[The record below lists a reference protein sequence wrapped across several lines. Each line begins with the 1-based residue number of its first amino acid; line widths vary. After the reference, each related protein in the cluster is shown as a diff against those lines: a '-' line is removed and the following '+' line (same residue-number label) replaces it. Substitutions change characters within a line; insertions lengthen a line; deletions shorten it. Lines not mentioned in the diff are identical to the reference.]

1 MDFNKTIS
9 IVGGA
14 GHVGLPLGL
23 AFASKNFYI
32 NLIDI
37 NTKNLKQIEKGEM
50 PFYEIGAKKILKNCL
65 KKKKLSFSSNLE
77 SIKDSKYIII
87 CIGTPI
93 NQNLKPQTKKFF
105 TFFKNLSK
113 FVNKKQIIVIR
124 SSVYPGVVDKIFK
137 QYVGI
142 NNNISYCP
150 ERIVQSKALI
160 ELKKLPQIIS
170 AKNFKSLNESKK
182 IFSKICKK
190 VLVAEVKEAEMCKLF
205 SNANRYINFSIA
217 NQFYSICKKH
227 NMNYSKVREIM
238 MNGYERNFNLLKAG
252 FTAGPCL
259 LKDTM
264 QLNSFF
270 KNNFK
275 IGHSAMQVNEGMI
288 NIVIDEIKK
297 IKNYKNKKYGI
308 LGIAFKAETDD
319 IRDSLALKLYRKLKK
334 MKLKIHFSDE
344 YYKDKFNIKKIT
356 LIKKSNVLIIGA
368 PHRAYKKLKIPKNK
382 YLIDIWD

>member
-1 MDFNKTIS
+1 MDTNKSIS
-9 IVGGA
+9 IIGGA

-23 AFASKNFYI
+23 AFASKNFNV

-37 NTKNLKQIEKGEM
+37 NTKSLSLIKTGKM
-50 PFYEIGAKKILKNCL
+50 PFYEVGAKKVLKNCL
-65 KKKKLSFSSNLE
+65 KKKKLSFSKN
-77 SIKDSKYIII
+77 IKTIEKSKFIII

-105 TFFKNLSK
+105 SFFKNLSK

-137 QYVGI
+137 QYKEI
-142 NNNISYCP
+142 NQNISYCP
-150 ERIVQSKALI
+150 ERIVQSKALV
-160 ELKKLPQIIS
+160 ELKKLPQIVS
-170 AKNFKSLNESKK
+170 AKNIKSLLESKK
-182 IFSKICKK
+182 LFSKICKK
-190 VLVAEVKEAEMCKLF
+190 ILIAEVKEAEMCKLF

-238 MNGYERNFNLLKAG
+238 MHGYERNFNLLKAG

-297 IKNYKNKKYGI
+297 IKNYNKKKYGI

-319 IRDSLALKLYRKLKK
+319 TRDSLSLKLYSKLKK
-334 MKLKIHFSDE
+334 MKLKINFSDE
-344 YYKDKFNIKKIT
+344 YYKDKMNLNKNE
-356 LIKKSNVLIIGA
+356 LVKKSNVLIIGA
-368 PHRAYKKLKIPKNK
+368 PHKAYSRLKIPKNK
-382 YLIDIWD
+382 ILIDIWD

>member
-1 MDFNKTIS
+1 MDTNKSIS
-9 IVGGA
+9 IIGGA

-23 AFASKNFYI
+23 AFANKNFNV

-37 NTKNLKQIEKGEM
+37 NTKSLNLVKTGKM
-50 PFYEIGAKKILKNCL
+50 PFYEVGAIKVLKSCL
-65 KKKKLSFSSNLE
+65 KKKKLSFSKN
-77 SIKDSKYIII
+77 IKTIEKSKFIII

-105 TFFKNLSK
+105 NFFKNLSK
-113 FVNKKQIIVIR
+113 FVLKKQIIVIR
-124 SSVYPGVVDKIFK
+124 SSVYPGVVDKIFE
-137 QYVGI
+137 QYKKI
-142 NNNISYCP
+142 NQNISYCP
-150 ERIVQSKALI
+150 ERIVQSKALV
-160 ELKKLPQIIS
+160 ELKKLPQIVS
-170 AKNFKSLNESKK
+170 AKNTKSLLESKK
-182 IFSKICKK
+182 LFSKICKK
-190 VLVAEVKEAEMCKLF
+190 ILIAEVKEAEMCKLF

-227 NMNYSKVREIM
+227 NMNYSRVREIM
-238 MNGYERNFNLLKAG
+238 MYGYERNFNLLKAG

-288 NIVIDEIKK
+288 NIVIDDIKK
-297 IKNYKNKKYGI
+297 IKNYKKKKYGI
-308 LGIAFKAETDD
+308 LGITFKAETDD
-319 IRDSLALKLYRKLKK
+319 IRDSLSLKLYNKLKK
-334 MKLKIHFSDE
+334 MKLKINFSDE
-344 YYKDKFNIKKIT
+344 YYKNKMNFNKNE

-368 PHRAYKKLKIPKNK
+368 PHKAYSRLKIPKSK
-382 YLIDIWD
+382 ILIDIWD